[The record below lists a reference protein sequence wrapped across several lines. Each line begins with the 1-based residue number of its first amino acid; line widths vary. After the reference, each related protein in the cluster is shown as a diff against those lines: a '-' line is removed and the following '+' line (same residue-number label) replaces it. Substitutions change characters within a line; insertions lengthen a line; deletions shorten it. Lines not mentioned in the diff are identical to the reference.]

1 MQAIVLCGGLGKRLS
16 SVIEDLPK
24 PMAPINGEPFLSI
37 LLSYLV
43 QHGIEEI
50 VLACGYKHKFIK
62 DYFGNSFKGA
72 RINYSIETHPLGSG
86 GAILKAFKLITEE
99 KALVLNGDTFFD
111 VDIKGLFYFDQLSDV
126 CVTLKYIT
134 GSSRYNFIESDK
146 DNNLVQ
152 VLPKKTI
159 STGFVNGGVMVIKR
173 EIFDAY
179 SGKENF
185 GLEDYIFSEDKVA
198 KIKVYKSDGYFIDIG
213 IPQDYKKAQNE
224 LKQYQDYYSK

>member
-16 SVIEDLPK
+16 SVIDKLPK

-43 QHGIEEI
+43 QHGVEEI
-50 VLACGYKHKFIK
+50 VFACGYKHKFIR

-72 RINYSIETHPLGSG
+72 RIIYSIESHPLGSG
-86 GAILKAFKLITEE
+86 GAILKAFKLVTDDR
-99 KALVLNGDTFFD
+99 ALVLNGDTFFD
-111 VDIKGLFYFDQLSDV
+111 VDLQGLYYFDITADV
-126 CVTLKYIT
+126 CVSLKYIT
-134 GSSRYNFIESDK
+134 GSSRYNFIESDQN
-146 DNNLVQ
+146 NNLVQ

-173 EIFDAY
+173 KIFDTY
-179 SGKENF
+179 FGEENF
-185 GLEDYIFSEDKVA
+185 GLEDYIFSDDKLA
-198 KIKVYKSDGYFIDIG
+198 KTKVYKSDGYFIDIG

-224 LKQYQDYYSK
+224 LKQYQDRYSR